1 MLKLFKSN
9 FKLKRV
15 LYFLKLQW
23 IGSSHWWIQQHV
35 VSETV
40 AIGCSKQK
48 PIVGR
53 KADAMLAAY
62 YGAIAALKLIEPYR
76 KV

>member
-1 MLKLFKSN
+1 MGAHIDGYSA
-9 FKLKRV
+9 
-15 LYFLKLQW
+15 
-23 IGSSHWWIQQHV
+23 V

-40 AIGCSKQK
+40 AIGRSKKK

-62 YGAIAALKLIEPYR
+62 YGATAALKLVKPDT